1 MRIIVIRHGQTLN
14 NILQETSFE
23 TYEENRK
30 EDTKLSQ
37 KGEEDAIKLGKFL
50 KENEFKINKMYLI

>member
-30 EDTKLSQ
+30 YTKLSQ

-50 KENEFKINKMYLI
+50 KENEFKINKCI